1 MNSSPYLDIPLVDY
15 EDNKAKNIDKIFNEY
30 IYFNINTICGE
41 KFIKLKTIDIDWLID
56 ILRSIKFWKFLYFF
70 LLKSIIMIK
79 KIMLI

>member
-1 MNSSPYLDIPLVDY
+1 MNSSPYLDNPLVDY
-15 EDNKAKNIDKIFNEY
+15 EDNKAKNIDKIFNVY

-41 KFIKLKTIDIDWLID
+41 KNIKLNTIDWLID

>member
-1 MNSSPYLDIPLVDY
+1 MNIFILILIQYA
-15 EDNKAKNIDKIFNEY
+15 EKKI
-30 IYFNINTICGE
+30 
-41 KFIKLKTIDIDWLID
+41 IKLKTIDWLID

>member
-41 KFIKLKTIDIDWLID
+41 KNYKIEDNWLVN
-56 ILRSIKFWKFLYFF
+56 WY
-70 LLKSIIMIK
+70 IK
-79 KIMLI
+79 KYQILEIPLILSVKINNND